1 MSAWRTSDGR
11 PAFSRSTGPLFRSV
25 AYEAAVALLS
35 DQKARLE
42 SVIAENAFVTTT
54 NRAKRYLAKV
64 EWWLAQPAS
73 AVELAPQEMGP
84 NGRFGQAI
92 DDVCREAEQHRS
104 YSNRSAAA

>member
-25 AYEAAVALLS
+25 AYEAAVQLLS

-42 SVIAENAFVTTT
+42 HVIAENALVTTT

-64 EWWLAQPAS
+64 EWWLAQPA
-73 AVELAPQEMGP
+73 AAIELAPQHMGP
-84 NGRFGQAI
+84 NGLGPAI
-92 DDVCREAEQHRS
+92 DDVCREAEQHKFN
-104 YSNRSAAA
+104 SNRSAAA